1 MALKVL
7 VVDDEP
13 FMLRLIEIVL
23 ERDGYQMIK
32 AANGGEAVNVARTE
46 RPCLVIM
53 DAMMPQMDGMT
64 ALREIKSDPV
74 TCSIPVVML
83 TANPHKFRREDA
95 FSSGATVFL
104 TKPFS
109 PSELL
114 SEIRRLTKRSG
125 SDSSAGQPSG
135 RDPS

>member
-23 ERDGYQMIK
+23 EREGYQMIK
-32 AANGGEAVNVARTE
+32 AGNGGEAVRVARTE
-46 RPCLVIM
+46 NPCLVIM
-53 DAMMPQMDGMT
+53 DAMMPQMDGLT
-64 ALREIKSDPV
+64 ALREMKNDPA
-74 TCSIPVVML
+74 TRSIPVVML
-83 TANPHKFRREDA
+83 TANPHKFRREEA

-114 SEIRRLTKRSG
+114 AEIRRLTHREG
-125 SDSSAGQPSG
+125 AGLTPEASP
-135 RDPS
+135 RE